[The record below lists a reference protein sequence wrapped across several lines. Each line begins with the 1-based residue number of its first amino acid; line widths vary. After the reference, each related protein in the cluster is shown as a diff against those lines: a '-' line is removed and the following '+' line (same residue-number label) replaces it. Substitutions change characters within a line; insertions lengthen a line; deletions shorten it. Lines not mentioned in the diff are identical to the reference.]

1 MNSTLASLAVLLVI
15 VFAVFLAT
23 ANAADDSGNS
33 ALLSP
38 EQFTKKFIAAAKV
51 AEPDA
56 RIKVRKPLKL
66 VVTAKGGAVGT
77 PDIGNAYLAYK
88 RSPQDLKEIIATYVG
103 VVMNFSK
110 NKDDDKPL
118 DQLLPVIHGEEFMA
132 VAERQ
137 LADLRERSN
146 APSAG
151 GVVNAKLTDGL
162 YVLYVF
168 DRPKRFSY
176 VTEADAQ
183 ELKLTE
189 PELRKTALA
198 NLKRLYLPKLKV
210 SETNGL
216 YQLFLDGNYE
226 SSMILLT
233 DELNKPGNF
242 DVRGDLVA
250 YVLAR
255 DTVFITGSDE
265 HEAQAMAE
273 SYISKTPEIPYAITQ
288 DPYILKSGAWVP
300 YHR

>member
-1 MNSTLASLAVLLVI
+1 VNSTVVSFAALLI
-15 VFAVFLAT
+15 IIFAIFLVR
-23 ANAADDSGNS
+23 ANAATNSGDPG
-33 ALLSP
+33 LLSP
-38 EQFTKKFIAAAKV
+38 EQFTKEFIAAAKV

-56 RIKVRKPLKL
+56 EIKVRKPLKL
-66 VVTAKGGAVGT
+66 VVTAKNGAVGT
-77 PDIGNAYLAYK
+77 PDLGNAYLAYK
-88 RSPQDLKEIIATYVG
+88 KSPHDLEAIIATYVD
-103 VVMNFSK
+103 VIMNFSK
-110 NKDDDKPL
+110 NKDDDKTL

-137 LADLRERSN
+137 LADLRERGK
-146 APSAG
+146 APLMG
-151 GVVNAKLTDGL
+151 GMVSAKLADGL

-168 DRPKRFSY
+168 DRPKRYSY
-176 VTEADAQ
+176 VTENDARQ
-183 ELKLTE
+183 LKLSE
-189 PELRKTALA
+189 PELRKIALA

-216 YQLFLDGNYE
+216 YQLILDGNYE

-242 DVRGDLVA
+242 NVHVDLVT

-265 HEAQAMAE
+265 HEAQATVE
-273 SYISKTPEIPYAITQ
+273 SFISKTPDISYAITQ
-288 DPYILKSGAWVP
+288 DPYVLKLGTWVP